1 MTPQIEPSIER
12 IASGARARYRHF
24 LDAARSRSGQAAT
37 RVGRSKRPL
46 HALSGLGIKLSG
58 VSHRATAG
66 LLKQQTKLLEHQ
78 LDALALRLNQAAGA
92 ASLGEFVRSQ
102 LALVPQQFDRLAS
115 DARASLDV
123 VLQAGSEARTVV
135 GGTLRDLRGSRPAA
149 APRRATPK
157 AARRQSARRKATTRK
172 ATTGKATA
180 PKAAA
185 GTGRKAARGGAR
197 ATKATATPR
206 GTQANAPA

>member
-92 ASLGEFVRSQ
+92 ASLGDFVRSQ

-149 APRRATPK
+149 APRRATPWRR
-157 AARRQSARRKATTRK
+157 ARASSKRRRPPRTRCCARTR
-172 ATTGKATA
+172 
-180 PKAAA
+180 PAA
-185 GTGRKAARGGAR
+185 GATRCAPRWRRGS
-197 ATKATATPR
+197 PR
-206 GTQANAPA
+206 